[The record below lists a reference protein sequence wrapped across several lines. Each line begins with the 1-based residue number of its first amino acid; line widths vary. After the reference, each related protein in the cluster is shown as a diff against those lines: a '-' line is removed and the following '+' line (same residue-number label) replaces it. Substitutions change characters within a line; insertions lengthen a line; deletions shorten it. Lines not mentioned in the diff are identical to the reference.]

1 VFNKRSYV
9 AVVKGQDWTLA
20 KVAKSKLNLKILRL
34 AKFSLQSEGDIND
47 SAEHNHLKEWLMQQK
62 VPKRGLKLA
71 FSCPG
76 VITRMI
82 NLPLMATKD
91 LDTLLTEQVDQYFTI
106 NIADYLVDYR
116 IVRNY
121 EEDGQK
127 KLMVLL
133 AALPR
138 AQWEQLSATLEAVG
152 IKPKVVDLVSD
163 SLARLYGKL
172 STFKCSKKVTQDQA
186 QAQAQAQAVELQD
199 IAVVDLGAD
208 RVELIILEEGL
219 FFLYSD
225 LEINLEAL
233 NDFSLPLGHGGE
245 VNLERETSLEEE
257 ALSPEKIREEL
268 ENHLAPVLR
277 TLGEFFTFF
286 AARHFGKTID
296 CIFLTGDFA
305 NYPFMVDLFET
316 NLEVATE
323 LGFPHHWR
331 PHFRSRD
338 RKLQE
343 DWMKYGSL
351 YGLTFRED

>member
-1 VFNKRSYV
+1 MFKKRSYV

-20 KVAKSKLNLKILRL
+20 KVAKSKYKLKILRL
-34 AKFSLQSEGDIND
+34 YKLSLQSNGDIND
-47 SAEHNHLKEWLMQQK
+47 STKHTQLKKWLKQQK
-62 VPKRGLKLA
+62 VPKKGLKLA

-82 NLPLMATKD
+82 NLPFMPTKD

-172 STFKCSKKVTQDQA
+172 STFKLSKKVTQDQT
-186 QAQAQAQAVELQD
+186 VKLQD

-208 RVELIILEEGL
+208 RVDLIILEEGL

-233 NDFSLPLGHGGE
+233 NDFSLQLGHESE
-245 VNLERETSLEEE
+245 VNPESETDIEGEDLSRENL
-257 ALSPEKIREEL
+257 REEL

-296 CIFLTGDFA
+296 RIFLTGDFA
-305 NYPFMVDLFET
+305 NYPFMVELFET

-338 RKLQE
+338 RKLRE